1 MFSLLI
7 AARKMSLD
15 AKFIGGEGVD
25 GGQGDGDYM
34 YGKFYDAGYVL
45 RQCQT
50 RREGLSGLDDDYR

>member
-34 YGKFYDAGYVL
+34 YGKFCMRIFFVARPGVKYCPAWMMNG
-45 RQCQT
+45 T
-50 RREGLSGLDDDYR
+50 

>member
-34 YGKFYDAGYVL
+34 YGKFYDAGL
-45 RQCQT
+45 CLKAKPDQA
-50 RREGLSGLDDDYR
+50 